1 MDINVQTHLKQ
12 SEINGLYQEIE
23 DLKKQR
29 TRLKETIDT
38 KTEKIIKHIL
48 KHGNVIAYKEDVPHV
63 LTVKL
68 ARTTKFDKS
77 ALSNDLNVP
86 QKELDLVGVAE
97 LVEGNRITSQ
107 KLSGYYYEDQAQK
120 LNARKA
126 KKSDIELI
134 FGGRS

>member
-23 DLKKQR
+23 DLKTQR
-29 TRLKETIDT
+29 ARLKETIDT

-48 KHGNVIAYKEDVPHV
+48 KHGNVIAYKENVSYI